1 MKKRKRSW
9 GKLLGQLALILCAA
23 AALFPVLFMVTHSFF
38 SGSEITES
46 YGALS
51 GSGEMRF
58 HLIPDRA
65 TLESW
70 AEVFLLSPS
79 YLMKFW
85 SSMLLALGTVAGQ
98 VIVSAV
104 SGYGFAKFK
113 FPMRRVLYFTV
124 VILMMMPVQV
134 LMVSQYPVLQKLGLL
149 GSYWALIIPG
159 AFGAFGIFL
168 ITQVYSYIPDELLEA
183 AKIDGA
189 SHLQILLR
197 IVVPCSKMGIASL
210 VVLSFIDNWNLVE
223 QPIVFLKNTWQY
235 PLSVFLS
242 QINESRLDVAFVC
255 GVLAILPTALLYL
268 FMKDALV
275 SGIENASLK

>member
-1 MKKRKRSW
+1 M
-9 GKLLGQLALILCAA
+9 
-23 AALFPVLFMVTHSFF
+23 
-38 SGSEITES
+38 
-46 YGALS
+46 
-51 GSGEMRF
+51 
-58 HLIPDRA
+58 
-65 TLESW
+65 
-70 AEVFLLSPS
+70 
-79 YLMKFW
+79 
-85 SSMLLALGTVAGQ
+85 
-98 VIVSAV
+98 
-104 SGYGFAKFK
+104 
-113 FPMRRVLYFTV
+113 
-124 VILMMMPVQV
+124 
-134 LMVSQYPVLQKLGLL
+134 LQKLGLL